1 METDRRARVRLRGTG
16 ESDTTMTLT
25 STEGSCRFVF
35 IKADGTTMTSAENYI
50 EPGYCIWLQVKQDTL
65 FTGAR

>member
-1 METDRRARVRLRGTG
+1 METNRATRVRLRATG
-16 ESDTTMTLT
+16 RSDTTMTLT
-25 STEGSCRFVF
+25 STEGSCRFIF
-35 IKADGTTMTSAENYI
+35 IKTNGTTMTSAENYI